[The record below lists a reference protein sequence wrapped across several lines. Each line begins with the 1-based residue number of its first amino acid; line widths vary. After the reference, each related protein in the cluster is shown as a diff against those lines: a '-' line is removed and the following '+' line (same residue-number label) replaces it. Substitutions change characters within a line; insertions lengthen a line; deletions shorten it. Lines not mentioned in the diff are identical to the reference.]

1 MKTRIFLFFLISVF
15 VLIPDILA
23 NKIEVDLTHRV
34 VLKEKTITFS
44 DVSTVTGDDVDL
56 VNEINNIE
64 IGMTPWA
71 NSTRRIDLDFLK
83 MRLKSSNVTISDVTF
98 TNSKSVVVSVESTKV
113 TGHEIAQKAKEYLL
127 SALPDADRETTVE
140 LVRMPGDKWIPRS
153 MDDIDFDISL
163 PDISKDRG
171 NIDVIV
177 SATSDG
183 KRFFKI
189 PVSFKVRVYEY
200 VAIAKRRIGRNQQ
213 LTKRNL
219 SMARRETTKIRGFAF
234 FGIEDLV
241 GMVTTTSIQPNTILT
256 ENEVEMPPTIKQGSI
271 VKLLIQTS
279 GFRIVTKGMAQ
290 QTGYTGEVIKV
301 KNMDS
306 KKLLFGEIIDSDSIR
321 ISF

>member
-1 MKTRIFLFFLISVF
+1 MKARISLYFLLSMFI
-15 VLIPDILA
+15 LIPDMLA
-23 NKIEVDLTHRV
+23 GEVEINLINRV

-44 DVSTVTGDDVDL
+44 DISNVTGDDVDL

-71 NSTRRIDLDFLK
+71 NSTRRIDQDFLK
-83 MRLKSSNVTISDVTF
+83 MRLKSTNINISDVTF
-98 TNSKSVVVSVESTKV
+98 TNAKSVVVSVESTKI
-113 TGHEIAQKAKEYLL
+113 TGYEIAQKAKEYML
-127 SALPDADRETTVE
+127 SALPTADRETTVE
-140 LVRMPGDKWIPRS
+140 LVRMPGDKWVPRS
-153 MDDIDFDISL
+153 MEEIDFDISL
-163 PDISKDRG
+163 VDSSKDRG

-177 SATSDG
+177 TASSDS

-200 VAIAKRRIGRNQQ
+200 VAIAKRRIRRNQQ
-213 LTKRNL
+213 LTKGNL
-219 SMARRETTKIRGFAF
+219 SMARRETTRVRGFAF
-234 FGIEDLV
+234 FDIKDLI

-256 ENEVEMPPTIKQGSI
+256 ENEVEIPPTIKQGSI
-271 VKLLIQTS
+271 VKLLIQAS

-306 KKLLFGEIIDSDSIR
+306 KKLLYGEIIDSGSIR
-321 ISF
+321 IAF